1 VSEFGRS
8 GPWLPH
14 DEAAQ
19 KEHLEEVGEDLRHER
34 EAERVAT
41 SHPKT
46 GRPWWKFW
54 VKGSS

>member
-19 KEHLEEVGEDLRHER
+19 QEHLEEVGEDLRHEH
-34 EAERVAT
+34 EAERVAK
-41 SHPKT
+41 SHAKT

>member
-1 VSEFGRS
+1 
-8 GPWLPH
+8 LPH